1 MEAVSSIGDTMEVNL
16 VASGMQEED
25 AFGVNENY
33 NNVSFKFVFLIE
45 LQQVVLFELEFAEWI
60 IVYGNVFLFFK
71 VSQKFEA
78 YK

>member
-1 MEAVSSIGDTMEVNL
+1 MSSIGDTMEVNL

-45 LQQVVLFELEFAEWI
+45 LQQVVLFELEFAE
-60 IVYGNVFLFFK
+60 
-71 VSQKFEA
+71 
-78 YK
+78 